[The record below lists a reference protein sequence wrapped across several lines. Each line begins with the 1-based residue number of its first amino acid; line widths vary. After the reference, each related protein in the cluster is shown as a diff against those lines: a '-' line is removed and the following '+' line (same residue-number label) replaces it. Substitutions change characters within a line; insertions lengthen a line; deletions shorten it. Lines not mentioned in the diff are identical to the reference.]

1 MESRD
6 AAFGFTMPEAL
17 DKLVCRMWQSNPSL
31 RPTIREVKEAFE
43 SDEIMGALADLQL
56 LWTARQR
63 HWNRSRE
70 PCGDEQGRHRRE
82 RPDTGQKWPQ
92 NNEKDAASLEYFND
106 NIASIDKNSRLIP
119 LLGTKTDDAS

>member
-1 MESRD
+1 
-6 AAFGFTMPEAL
+6 
-17 DKLVCRMWQSNPSL
+17 
-31 RPTIREVKEAFE
+31 
-43 SDEIMGALADLQL
+43 MGALADLQL